1 MRFASGGKLN
11 LKLSLYQALGPQFAR
26 SIELRPA
33 EAHRSGKNQD
43 NLRVGLVQTQGT
55 RRTRRRR
62 QFPSGGQGHATGK
75 QVPPLSGGRRHF
87 VRIRSYELGQER
99 LRCERDGRRE
109 VPLGLV
115 GLRESRGCPQRKA
128 VQFDRT
134 PQDGLL
140 ASPPAYL
147 SPGSL
152 PARRVG
158 RGRRAFDSSGLALA
172 IGCTWAV
179 ISVAPAATQ

>member
-1 MRFASGGKLN
+1 MRFASGSKLN

-26 SIELRPA
+26 SIEIRPA

-87 VRIRSYELGQER
+87 VRTRSYELGQER

-128 VQFDRT
+128 VQLDRT
-134 PQDGLL
+134 SPRMACLQARQPTSRPGL
-140 ASPPAYL
+140 SRPA
-147 SPGSL
+147 
-152 PARRVG
+152 A
-158 RGRRAFDSSGLALA
+158 
-172 IGCTWAV
+172 
-179 ISVAPAATQ
+179 SVAGAAHSIHPGWR